1 MGRKI
6 RKNFIVGVT
15 MAWVYVAEKN
25 KIDGRRKAK

>member
-6 RKNFIVGVT
+6 GKT
-15 MAWVYVAEKN
+15 LLLAWVYVAEKK